1 MSNTTQI
8 TVSSVVDAFGGTTA
22 FARRFGFLPSRVSN
36 WRTANTFPDSLSLF
50 RDIKAACEAEGYPFD
65 ERLFSRSAA

>member
-1 MSNTTQI
+1 MSNTQP
-8 TVSSVVDAFGGTTA
+8 TVSEIVDALGGTSA

-36 WRTANTFPDSLSLF
+36 WRTANAFPDKYSLLL
-50 RDIKAACEAEGYPFD
+50 DIKAACKAEGAPFD